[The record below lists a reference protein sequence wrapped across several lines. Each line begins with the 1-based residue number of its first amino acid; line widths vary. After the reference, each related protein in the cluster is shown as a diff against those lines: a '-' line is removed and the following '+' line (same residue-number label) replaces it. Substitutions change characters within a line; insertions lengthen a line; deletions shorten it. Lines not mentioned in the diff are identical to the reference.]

1 MAVVPNPQQAL
12 IWALNELEEKNFK
25 LLKYHLQNKTPAK
38 GHRQLTRGELEGLS
52 QPDLASQ
59 LILIYGAQEAV
70 KVVLEVLKEM
80 HLMELVDQLNLVC
93 LNDYREIYREHVR
106 CLEERQEQ
114 GINSTYKQLLLVI
127 KPSAESPKSPGCL
140 SSEWELDSVQVEA
153 LFGSGEMP
161 DPAPHVVVLQGSAGT
176 GKTTLTKKMLLDWAN
191 GTLYQDWFDYVFYLS
206 CREVGLLPGRKLDQ
220 LLFWCCGD
228 QEAPITEILKQP
240 ERLLFILDGFDEL
253 QRPFRQSSPMENLL
267 HLLIRRKVLPTCS
280 LVITTRPSALRNL
293 EPLLHRPS
301 HVHVLGFSEEERREY
316 FSSYFTNEE
325 QARNAFEVVQG
336 NDVLYKACQVPGIC
350 WMVCSWLRKKMERGQ
365 KVSEMLNNSTDIFT
379 AYVST
384 FLSPDDNRGPALT
397 RHRVLEGL
405 CSLASEGIQCH
416 RFLFE
421 EADLRRHNLDGPR
434 LGAFLSSND
443 YQEGRDMKKFYSF
456 RHISFQEYFHAMS
469 YLVKDNHNQLGKKSC
484 REVEKLLEEKD
495 KEMNLCMQFL
505 WDISRKESF
514 SNLELKFCFRI
525 APSIAQELKYFKQQM
540 ESMKHK
546 RTWDLGFSL
555 YETTV
560 KNLARSVQMTDV
572 SFKMEHSNTMR
583 PRGKKSFCVKTSLL
597 DGQREEQQ
605 CALMGQSNMV
615 GAQKAIS
622 SGKDRETEE
631 VDKEIGDS
639 GMGSRE
645 MRMLKDLK
653 LIEMEGQEEEGRRS
667 EKHGVMRDQT
677 NGHRGRNG

>member
-1 MAVVPNPQQAL
+1 MAMVPNPQQAL

-106 CLEERQEQ
+106 CLEERQEG
-114 GINSTYKQLLLVI
+114 GIDSTYKQLLLVI
-127 KPSAESPKSPGCL
+127 KPSAESSRSAL
-140 SSEWELDSVQVEA
+140 SSEWELDSVQVED
-153 LFGSGEMP
+153 LFGSGEIP
-161 DPAPHVVVLQGSAGT
+161 DPAPRVVVFQGNAGT
-176 GKTTLTKKMLLDWAN
+176 GKTTQTKKMLLDWAN
-191 GTLYQDWFDYVFYLS
+191 GTLYQGSFDYVFYLS
-206 CREVGLLPGRKLDQ
+206 CREVVLLPGRKLDQ

-253 QRPFRQSSPMENLL
+253 QRPFRQPSPMENLL
-267 HLLIRRKVLPTCS
+267 YRLIRRKVLPTCS

-293 EPLLHRPS
+293 EPLLYQPS

-365 KVSEMLNNSTDIFT
+365 KVSEMPNNSTDIFT

-384 FLSPDDNRGPALT
+384 FLSPDDDRGPALT
-397 RHRVLEGL
+397 RHGVLEGL
-405 CSLASEGIQCH
+405 CSLAFEGTQCH

-421 EADLRRHNLDGPR
+421 EADLRKHNLDGPR
-434 LGAFLSSND
+434 LGAFLSSNN
-443 YQEGRDMKKFYSF
+443 YQEGLGMKKFYSF

-484 REVEKLLEEKD
+484 REVGKLLEERD

-505 WDISRKESF
+505 WDISKKENC

-540 ESMKHK
+540 ESVKHK
-546 RTWDLGFSL
+546 RIWDLEFSL
-555 YETTV
+555 YEAPI
-560 KNLARSVQMTDV
+560 KNLARSVQMTGV
-572 SFKMEHSNTMR
+572 SFRVDHSNMR
-583 PRGKKSFCVKTSLL
+583 PHGKNSFCVKTSLI
-597 DGQREEQQ
+597 DGQRADQQ

-615 GAQKAIS
+615 RAQKAIS
-622 SGKDRETEE
+622 NEKDRETEE
-631 VDKEIGDS
+631 VDKEVGDS
-639 GMGSRE
+639 GMGIRE
-645 MRMLKDLK
+645 IRLLKGLK
-653 LIEMEGQEEEGRRS
+653 LIEMEGQEEEGRQS
-667 EKHGVMRDQT
+667 EKDGAMRDQT
-677 NGHRGRNG
+677 NGH